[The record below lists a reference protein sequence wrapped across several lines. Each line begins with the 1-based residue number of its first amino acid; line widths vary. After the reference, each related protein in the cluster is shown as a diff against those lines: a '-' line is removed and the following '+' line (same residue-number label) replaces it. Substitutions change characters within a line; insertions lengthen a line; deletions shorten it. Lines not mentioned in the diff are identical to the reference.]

1 MEAEAEVVTETD
13 PVSPS
18 PDDTTASGGE
28 AKACADCHT
37 TKTPLWRGGPEGPK
51 SLCNACGIRYRKRR
65 RQALGLDAN
74 AADPQSQPQDQQ
86 LLRKKAAAAAD
97 PQDQQPP
104 RKKGAVTKDKDK
116 DKEKKKEEKQVTV
129 ELRVVGF
136 GKEVMLKQRR
146 RMRRK
151 KCLSEE
157 ERAAVLLMSL
167 SSGVIYAS

>member
-1 MEAEAEVVTETD
+1 MEAEMETD
-13 PVSPS
+13 PISPS
-18 PDDTTASGGE
+18 PDDTTTASGGE

-74 AADPQSQPQDQQ
+74 AEPQLDQQ
-86 LLRKKAAAAAD
+86 QKKKAAAVASSS
-97 PQDQQPP
+97 
-104 RKKGAVTKDKDK
+104 
-116 DKEKKKEEKQVTV
+116 KEDKKKEDNKEEGDKKKQVTV
-129 ELRVVGF
+129 ELHVVGF

>member
-1 MEAEAEVVTETD
+1 MEMEMETD
-13 PVSPS
+13 PISPS

-74 AADPQSQPQDQQ
+74 ADPQEQQ
-86 LLRKKAAAAAD
+86 QHKKKAN
-97 PQDQQPP
+97 
-104 RKKGAVTKDKDK
+104 KNNS
-116 DKEKKKEEKQVTV
+116 KEDKKKDDEQVTV

-136 GKEVMLKQRR
+136 GKEVVLKQRR
-146 RMRRK
+146 QMRRK

-157 ERAAVLLMSL
+157 ERAAILLMAL